1 METQLKKGKSAIYS
15 TILKHGLSD
24 FSLEILEYCNPSFLL
39 EREKWYFGL
48 LLPPDSGGEEYNL
61 AKEPSSPMLGRTF
74 SEESKT
80 KISSA
85 RIGKT
90 LSVGAPNK
98 SYNE

>member
-15 TILKHGLSD
+15 SILKHGLSD

-48 LLPPDSGGEEYNL
+48 LLPEYNL
-61 AKEPSSPMLGRTF
+61 AKEPSSPMLGRTL

-85 RIGKT
+85 RKGKT
-90 LSVGAPNK
+90 LSVWAPNK
-98 SYNE
+98 SSNE